1 MLLVIF
7 LYVLISL
14 VTYLTSHRTEVY
26 EVRTGSLSNNLI
38 YQGIALIRESVV
50 NSDYTGT
57 INYYNK
63 EGDRI
68 PVGELAFTV
77 NEEGKITD
85 YLTSDEEPLFS
96 AEDIG
101 RFRSEAISFSRK
113 FTPGNFS
120 TVYDFKSGA
129 VSTAQKISTERC

>member
-38 YQGIALIRESVV
+38 YQGIVLRRESVV

-57 INYYNK
+57 VNYYNK

-85 YLTSDEEPLFS
+85 YLKSDEEPLFS
-96 AEDIG
+96 SEDIG
-101 RFRSEAISFSRK
+101 RCRL
-113 FTPGNFS
+113 
-120 TVYDFKSGA
+120 
-129 VSTAQKISTERC
+129 